1 MAETVSPVSTSD
13 PTQYSAKRTTGQLD
27 KNAFLR
33 LLTTQLENQ
42 DPMNPASEQEMVG
55 TLAQFT
61 ALEQTG
67 KLADSMDALT
77 KTNQWSQGST
87 LLGRTVLGL
96 NDAGDQVTGTVLGLG
111 MVEDKLIL
119 HLDNKE
125 TIPLTGLTAV
135 KV

>member
-1 MAETVSPVSTSD
+1 MAESVSPVSTSD
-13 PTQYSAKRTTGQLD
+13 PGQYTAKRSKGELD

-42 DPMNPASEQEMVG
+42 DPLNPASEQEMVG

-67 KLADSMDALT
+67 KLADSMEALT

-96 NDAGDQVTGTVLGLG
+96 NEAGETVQGMVLGLG
-111 MVEDKLIL
+111 MVEDKMVL
-119 HLDNKE
+119 HLDNEK
-125 TIPLTGLTAV
+125 TMPLTGLTAV

>member
-1 MAETVSPVSTSD
+1 MAEAVSSISTTD
-13 PTQYSAKRTTGQLD
+13 PTQYTAKRSKGELD

-42 DPMNPASEQEMVG
+42 DPLNPASEQEMVG

-67 KLADSMDALT
+67 KLGDSMEALT

-87 LLGRTVLGL
+87 LLGHTVLGL
-96 NDAGDQVTGTVLGLG
+96 DENGEKVQGMVLGVG
-111 MVEDKLIL
+111 MVDDKMIL
-119 HLDNKE
+119 HLDNDQ
-125 TIPLTGLTAV
+125 TLPLTGLSAV

>member
-13 PTQYSAKRTTGQLD
+13 PTQYTAKRNTGQLD

-42 DPMNPASEQEMVG
+42 DPLNPASEQEMVG

-67 KLADSMDALT
+67 KLADSMEALT
-77 KTNQWSQGST
+77 KTNQWSQGSN
-87 LLGRTVLGL
+87 LLGRTILGL
-96 NDAGDQVTGTVLGLG
+96 NEAGEKVQGTVAGLG

-125 TIPLTGLTAV
+125 TLPLTGLTAV

>member
-1 MAETVSPVSTSD
+1 MAESVNPVSASD
-13 PTQYSAKRTTGQLD
+13 PSQYTAKRNTGQLD

-42 DPMNPASEQEMVG
+42 DPLNPASEQEMVG

-87 LLGRTVLGL
+87 LLGRAILGL
-96 NDAGDQVTGTVLGLG
+96 DETGNQVQGTVIGLG
-111 MVEDKLIL
+111 MVENELIL
-119 HLDNKE
+119 HLDNQQ
-125 TIPLTGLTAV
+125 TLPLNGLSAV
-135 KV
+135 RI

>member
-13 PTQYSAKRTTGQLD
+13 PTQYSAKRSTGQLD

-42 DPMNPASEQEMVG
+42 DPLNPASEQEMVG

-96 NDAGDQVTGTVLGLG
+96 NDAGDQVTGTVVGLG

-125 TIPLTGLTAV
+125 TLPLTSRTAV

>member
-1 MAETVSPVSTSD
+1 MAESVNPVSASD
-13 PTQYSAKRTTGQLD
+13 PTQYAAKRTTGQLD

-42 DPMNPASEQEMVG
+42 DPLNPASEQEMVG

-87 LLGRTVLGL
+87 LLGRAILGL
-96 NDAGDQVTGTVLGLG
+96 NEKGNQVQGTVVGLG

-119 HLDNKE
+119 HLDNNQ
-125 TIPLTGLTAV
+125 TVPLTGLSAV
-135 KV
+135 KI

>member
-1 MAETVSPVSTSD
+1 MAESVSPVSSSD
-13 PTQYSAKRTTGQLD
+13 PTQYTAKRTTGEMD

-67 KLADSMDALT
+67 KLGDSMEALT
-77 KTNQWSQGST
+77 KTNQWNQGST

-96 NDAGDQVTGTVLGLG
+96 DEKGEKVQGVVLGVG
-111 MVEDKLIL
+111 MLDDKMIL
-119 HLDNKE
+119 HLDNDK
-125 TIPLTGLTAV
+125 TLPLTGLSAV
-135 KV
+135 KS

>member
-1 MAETVSPVSTSD
+1 MAENVSPVSASD
-13 PTQYSAKRTTGQLD
+13 PTQYTAKRATGQLD

-42 DPMNPASEQEMVG
+42 DPLNPASEQEMVG

-67 KLADSMDALT
+67 KLSDSMEALT
-77 KTNQWSQGST
+77 MTNQWSQGSG
-87 LLGRTVLGL
+87 LLGHTVMGL
-96 NDAGDQVTGTVLGLG
+96 NDAGETVQGMVAGLG
-111 MVEDKLIL
+111 MADNKLIL
-119 HLDNKE
+119 HLDNMQ
-125 TIPLTGLTAV
+125 TLPLTGLTAV

>member
-42 DPMNPASEQEMVG
+42 DPLNPASEQEMVG

>member
-1 MAETVSPVSTSD
+1 MPESVNPVSGSD
-13 PTQYSAKRTTGQLD
+13 PTQYTAKRNTGQLD

-42 DPMNPASEQEMVG
+42 DPLNPASEQEMVG

-67 KLADSMDALT
+67 KLSDSMEALT
-77 KTNQWSQGST
+77 KTNQWSQGSN
-87 LLGRTVLGL
+87 LLGRPILGL
-96 NDAGDQVTGTVLGLG
+96 DEAGNQVQGIVVGLG
-111 MVEDKLIL
+111 MVENNLIL
-119 HLDNKE
+119 HLDNNQ
-125 TIPLTGLTAV
+125 TLPLTGLSAV

>member
-1 MAETVSPVSTSD
+1 MAESVNPVSVSD
-13 PTQYSAKRTTGQLD
+13 PTQYTAKRTTGQLD

-61 ALEQTG
+61 SLEQTG

-87 LLGRTVLGL
+87 LLGRAILGL
-96 NDAGDQVTGTVLGLG
+96 NESGDQVQGTVIGLG

-119 HLDNKE
+119 HLDNNE
-125 TIPLTGLTAV
+125 TLPLTGLSAV
-135 KV
+135 KI

>member
-13 PTQYSAKRTTGQLD
+13 PTQYSAKRSTGQLD

-42 DPMNPASEQEMVG
+42 DPLNPASEQEMVG

-125 TIPLTGLTAV
+125 TLPLTSLTAV